1 MKDKVLIVD
10 DNPKNLQV
18 VATLLA
24 ENNYQV
30 EVALDGEVA
39 IAWMDKMDFDII
51 LLDVMMPGMS
61 GFDVCEK
68 IKSLHNR
75 ENIPVIFLTARH
87 DVEGVTEGFKKGG
100 VDYITK
106 PFNHQELLAR
116 ISTHVE
122 LKKSREKLANVNEW
136 LSHEVAVKSQELTKA
151 NNQLIKANE
160 ELKKLDK
167 AKSDFLNSIS
177 LEIRT
182 PLNGIVGS
190 MNLLKMHNQ
199 DEYAQEIISLLDSSV
214 KNLEKYSFAALQIAN
229 LQLKGE
235 SQLQLT
241 KIDLVPIVKSLI
253 HDLIPISQAKQIEVA
268 FNSHL
273 KEAMVN
279 VDQALMQDAVMALLE
294 SSLSYTKKGNINIE
308 LSDRESDIQ
317 ISIIDTGNL
326 FEGEEVEHFFGSLKH
341 QNYQLERNNA
351 MELYLAKMII
361 LLHKGSIEFKN
372 LSDKRGTI
380 TTIHLPKFK

>member
-1 MKDKVLIVD
+1 MNNKVLIVD

-30 EVALDGEVA
+30 EVALDGKGA
-39 IAWMDKMDFDII
+39 ITWMDKKDFDVI
-51 LLDVMMPGMS
+51 LLDVMMPGMN
-61 GFDVCEK
+61 GFETCEK
-68 IKSLHNR
+68 IKD
-75 ENIPVIFLTARH
+75 IPKCKDIPIIFLTARH
-87 DVEGVTEGFKKGG
+87 DVEGVSEGFEKGG

-116 ISTHVE
+116 INTHIE
-122 LKKSREKLANVNEW
+122 LKKSREKLADVNKW
-136 LSHEVAVKSQELTKA
+136 LSHEIAVKSQELTIA
-151 NNQLIKANE
+151 NNQLTKANE

-190 MNLLKMHNQ
+190 MNLLKMNIQ
-199 DEYAQEIISLLDSSV
+199 DEYVQEIIALLDSSV

-235 SQLQLT
+235 SQLSLT
-241 KIDLVPIVKSLI
+241 KVDLSPIIKSLI
-253 HDLIPISQAKQIEVA
+253 HNLIPKSQAKKIEVT
-268 FNSHL
+268 FLSHQN
-273 KEAMVN
+273 EALVHA
-279 VDQALMQDAVMALLE
+279 DYALMQDAIMALLNC
-294 SSLSYTKKGNINIE
+294 SLSYTKEGNIDIE
-308 LSDRESDIQ
+308 LSERESDIQ

-326 FEGEEVEHFFGSLKH
+326 FDGEEVEHFFGSLKH

-361 LLHKGSIEFKN
+361 LLHKGSLEFKN